1 MGFIPFCAL
10 SEAKGMVINMKKII
24 LFVII
29 CTLFLFAVATPLY
42 AFTTK
47 SGESV
52 NLTTDESDDIYAFG
66 ESVLVS
72 SKITGD
78 LVAAG
83 GKLDLKGEVTQD
95 LITAGGYLNIGG
107 TIGDD
112 ARVAGG
118 VIIIS
123 GTINDDLVI
132 AGGQITIDKG
142 AKIGGDVVASGG
154 MLTVNGE
161 IAGKLVVSCESVEIT
176 GKIAKDVEINT
187 AASIKVASGAEIGG
201 NFNYTSSKEAE
212 ISKDAIISGKVN
224 YTPIKV
230 ETKAPKNKAL
240 IGIPI
245 GIFGATYIGGE
256 VVSFLSMFVLGI
268 LLILAIPFIFKKF
281 NLRMRASLG
290 RCVGSGA
297 IMLFGI
303 PAGILILWFIC
314 TLLMITVIGM
324 GIGMLGF
331 CSSFIIAALYFIL
344 IYCSTAFL
352 SFFIGELILSKTK
365 LDLNKYGWKVL
376 AYLIGLAIVML
387 IYAIPFVG
395 WVVQFAGIIF
405 GFGGLVML
413 LKDCIWGCNKA
424 KKAI

>member
-1 MGFIPFCAL
+1 
-10 SEAKGMVINMKKII
+10 MKKII
-24 LFVII
+24 LFLIV
-29 CTLFLFAVATPLY
+29 CTLFLFTVVTPLH
-42 AFTTK
+42 AFTVK
-47 SGESV
+47 NEESV
-52 NLTTDESDDIYAFG
+52 NLTSDESDDIYAFG

-72 SKITGD
+72 SKIDGD

-83 GKLDLKGEVTQD
+83 GKLDLKGEITQD

-112 ARVAGG
+112 AKVAGG
-118 VIIIS
+118 VITIS

-132 AGGQITIDKG
+132 AGGQIIIDKG

-154 MLTVNGE
+154 TLIVDGE
-161 IAGKLVVSCESVEIT
+161 IAGKLVVSCESVEIA

-187 AASIKVASGAEIGG
+187 ASSIKVASGTEIGG

-212 ISKDAIISGKVN
+212 ISKDAKISGKVN
-224 YTPIKV
+224 YTPISV
-230 ETKAPKNKAL
+230 EIKAPKNKAL
-240 IGIPI
+240 IGIPL
-245 GIFGATYIGGE
+245 GFFGATYIGSE
-256 VVSFLSMFVLGI
+256 IVSFLSMFVLGI

-281 NLRMRASLG
+281 NLRMRSSLG
-290 RCVGSGA
+290 RCVGGGA

-303 PAGILILWFIC
+303 PVGILILWFIC
-314 TLLMITVIGM
+314 ALLMITVVGI

-331 CSSFIIAALYFIL
+331 SSSLIIAALYFIL

-352 SFFIGELILSKTK
+352 SFFIGDLILSKTK
-365 LDLNKYGWKVL
+365 LNLDKYGWKVL

-387 IYAIPFVG
+387 VYAIPFVG

-413 LKDCIWGCNKA
+413 LKDWIWGCNKA

>member
-1 MGFIPFCAL
+1 
-10 SEAKGMVINMKKII
+10 MKKII
-24 LFVII
+24 LFMVI
-29 CTLFLFAVATPLY
+29 CTLLMFAVATPLY

-52 NLTTDESDDIYAFG
+52 NLTADESDDMFVFG
-66 ESVLVS
+66 QNVLVS

-78 LVAAG
+78 LIAAG

-95 LITAGGYLNIGG
+95 LMAAGGFLTIGG
-107 TIGDD
+107 IIGDD
-112 ARVAGG
+112 AKVAGG
-118 VIIIS
+118 VITIS
-123 GTINDDLVI
+123 GTINDDLII

-142 AKIGGDVVASGG
+142 AKIGGDIVMSGG

-176 GKIAKDVEINT
+176 GKIAKDVEID
-187 AASIKVASGAEIGG
+187 AASSVKVAGGAEIGG
-201 NFNYTSSKEAE
+201 NLNYTSSKEAE
-212 ISKDAIISGKVN
+212 ISKDAKISGKVN

-240 IGIPI
+240 IGIPL
-245 GIFGATYIGGE
+245 GIFGATYIGSE
-256 VVSFLSMFVLGI
+256 IISFLSMFVLGI
-268 LLILAIPFIFKKF
+268 LLILAIPLVFKKF
-281 NLRMRASLG
+281 NQRMRSSLG
-290 RCVGSGA
+290 RCVGGGA

-303 PAGILILWFIC
+303 PVGILILWFIC
-314 TLLMITVIGM
+314 AFLMVTIVGM
-324 GIGMLGF
+324 GIGVLGF
-331 CSSFIIAALYFIL
+331 CSTFIIAALYFIL

-365 LDLNKYGWKVL
+365 LNLNKYGWKVL

-395 WVVQFAGIIF
+395 WIVKFAGILF
-405 GFGGLVML
+405 GFGGLIMI
-413 LKDCIWGCNKA
+413 LKDWLWSLRKA
-424 KKAI
+424 KES

>member
-1 MGFIPFCAL
+1 
-10 SEAKGMVINMKKII
+10 MKKII

-72 SKITGD
+72 SKIDGD

-83 GKLDLKGEVTQD
+83 GKLDLNGEVTQD

-112 ARVAGG
+112 AKVAGG

-123 GTINDDLVI
+123 GSINDDLVI

-154 MLTVNGE
+154 MLIVNGE
-161 IAGKLVVSCESVEIT
+161 IAGKLIVSCESVEIT
-176 GKIAKDVEINT
+176 GKIAKDVEIST
-187 AASIKVASGAEIGG
+187 VSSVKVASGAEIGG

-281 NLRMRASLG
+281 NLRMRTSLG
-290 RCVGSGA
+290 RCVGGGA

-413 LKDCIWGCNKA
+413 LKDWIWGCNKA

>member
-1 MGFIPFCAL
+1 
-10 SEAKGMVINMKKII
+10 MKKII
-24 LFVII
+24 LFVVI
-29 CTLFLFAVATPLY
+29 CSLFLFAIATPLY
-42 AFTTK
+42 AFTSK

-66 ESVLVS
+66 KNVLVS

-83 GKLDLKGEVTQD
+83 GKIDLTGEVTQD
-95 LITAGGYLNIGG
+95 LINAGGYLNIGG
-107 TIGDD
+107 KIGDD
-112 ARVAGG
+112 VKAAGG
-118 VIIIS
+118 VITIS

-142 AKIGGDVVASGG
+142 AKIGGDVVVSGG

-161 IAGKLVVSCESVEIT
+161 IAGKLVVSSDTVEIT
-176 GKIAKDVEINT
+176 GKISKDVEINT
-187 AASIKVASGAEIGG
+187 ASSVKVASGAEIGG

-212 ISKDAIISGKVN
+212 ISKDAKISGKIN

-230 ETKAPKNKAL
+230 EAKAPKNKAL
-240 IGIPI
+240 IGIPL

-268 LLILAIPFIFKKF
+268 LLILVVPIIFKKF
-281 NLRMRASLG
+281 NSRMRSSLG
-290 RCVGSGA
+290 RCVGGGA

-314 TLLMITVIGM
+314 ALLMLTVV
-324 GIGMLGF
+324 GIGIGLLGF
-331 CSSFIIAALYFIL
+331 CSTFIIAALYFIL
-344 IYCSTAFL
+344 IYCSTVFL

-365 LDLNKYGWKVL
+365 INLSKYGWKVL

-395 WVVQFAGIIF
+395 WIVQLAGILF

-413 LKDCIWGCNKA
+413 LKDWIWGFKKA
-424 KKAI
+424 KNSI